1 MGHRQE
7 FGVSVGGRRGRI
19 GGLEEEVALAGRLEV
34 VDQAILV
41 DDPGGELI
49 PFHDPGQG
57 PSRCGLPL
65 WPGRG
70 SPAVGV
76 LLQARPSSE
85 EL

>member
-19 GGLEEEVALAGRLEV
+19 GGLEEEALAGRLEV

-41 DDPGGELI
+41 DVPGGELV
-49 PFHDPGQG
+49 PAHDPGQG

-70 SPAVGV
+70 SPAARV
-76 LLQARPSSE
+76 LLQARPSGE

>member
-1 MGHRQE
+1 M
-7 FGVSVGGRRGRI
+7 SVGGRRGRI
-19 GGLEEEVALAGRLEV
+19 GGLEEEALAGRLEV

-41 DDPGGELI
+41 DDPGGELV
-49 PFHDPGQG
+49 PAHDPGQG

-70 SPAVGV
+70 SPAASV

>member
-41 DDPGGELI
+41 DVPGGELV
-49 PFHDPGQG
+49 PAHDPGQG

-70 SPAVGV
+70 SPAASV
-76 LLQARPSSE
+76 LLQARPSGE